1 MHVLMVCTGNMCR
14 SPLAEAILQ
23 AEFERRGVG
32 GFDVSS
38 AGTGAWEGRA
48 ASDGALLVALEH
60 GLDISQHRSRHLSR
74 ELVDQADIVFT
85 MSRNHSVR
93 AKKLGGNGRVYLLG
107 EYVGLKRSKAEVADP
122 YGAKL
127 DVYRDTFDQL
137 LSLIQVA
144 ADRLIRENDD
154 QDRGD

>member
-23 AEFERRGVG
+23 AEFERRGAG

-48 ASDGALLVALEH
+48 ASDGALRVALEQ
-60 GLDISQHRSRHLSR
+60 GLDISQHRARHLSR
-74 ELVDQADIVFT
+74 ELVDQADIIFT
-85 MSRNHSVR
+85 MSRSHSVR
-93 AKKLGGNGRVYLLG
+93 ARKLGGNGRVYLLG
-107 EYVGLKRSKAEVADP
+107 EYAGLKRSKAEVADP
-122 YGAKL
+122 YGAEL

-144 ADRLIRENDD
+144 AERLIREHND